1 MYSLSMPQLG
11 SNMGYDT
18 NVHHQKGRKMFINSH
33 LLHILVVC
41 FGRFQRSRYW
51 CACLCAWAVLVL
63 LFSFICVP
71 YLTTNSSNVNLKF
84 HTVGVCIIGL
94 WTNAFKMLIDYWS
107 KYYHNTFRNIL
118 ILVRNQIL
126 LQNNK
131 VYITQACILTVHD
144 LFISNSS

>member
-1 MYSLSMPQLG
+1 MCLFDFNNLLSLLFSLCLYLSLSLSLMYSLSIPQLG

-84 HTVGVCIIGL
+84 HTVGVCIIGT
-94 WTNAFKMLIDYWS
+94 WTNTFKKFIDYWS
-107 KYYHNTFRNIL
+107 KY
-118 ILVRNQIL
+118 
-126 LQNNK
+126 
-131 VYITQACILTVHD
+131 
-144 LFISNSS
+144 